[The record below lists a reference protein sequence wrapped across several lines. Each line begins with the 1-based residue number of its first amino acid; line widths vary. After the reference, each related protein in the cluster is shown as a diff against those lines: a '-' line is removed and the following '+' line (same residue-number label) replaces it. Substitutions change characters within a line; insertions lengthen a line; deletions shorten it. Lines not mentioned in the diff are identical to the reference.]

1 MSTEPGT
8 APDPREQL
16 VLAEVLRALR
26 NLRHG
31 YVQVTVQDARVVQID
46 THEKRRFDRV

>member
-1 MSTEPGT
+1 MSAEQD
-8 APDPREQL
+8 AARDQREQL

-26 NLRHG
+26 GLRHG
-31 YVQVTVQDARVVQID
+31 YVQLTVQDARVIQID

>member
-1 MSTEPGT
+1 MSTEQSAT
-8 APDPREQL
+8 PDPREQL

-26 NLRHG
+26 TLRHG
-31 YVQVTVQDARVVQID
+31 YVQLTVQDARVVQID